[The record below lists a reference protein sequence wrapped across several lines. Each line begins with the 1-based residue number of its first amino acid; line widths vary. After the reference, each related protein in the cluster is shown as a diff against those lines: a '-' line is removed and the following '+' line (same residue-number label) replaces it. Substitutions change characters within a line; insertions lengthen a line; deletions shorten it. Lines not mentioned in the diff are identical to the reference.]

1 MNLLRSENLLVIP
14 ADKLDDLAEN
24 LGWIASAA
32 ALCADRRPAQL
43 AVALSRGKN
52 LYVAQGTKY
61 AQVRRGWLVTVVSAT
76 RPLRIDGNLFWERLA
91 GWQAVD
97 VKTTNVNS
105 FVRFGQITE
114 ERVSITTANP
124 LADVLAE
131 MAQDNWDLSAYEK
144 AVYEF
149 YWALLS
155 TDTLPRNLVVSSTPR
170 QYTSH
175 IFVSDAEIGKWLS
188 NNTPVGSVVTSRSSF
203 KHKLL
208 RVSYTEARPDT
219 WEEDTGAKLGDIIGA
234 KRIWVA
240 ASKQS
245 KRKHNRHPLTLGSN
259 NAVVSPIIL
268 LTEEEVRESLDGRAK
283 LPFMT
288 LKNAETDNARLCVCT
303 AMKDKLV
310 QVQVVSSYR
319 MWKSLIPTETM
330 GNLGWLARN
339 GRYLNVI
346 NPQEVA
352 VDINYLKV
360 EMKENNELELGPTE
374 MPEENTQA
382 PQVTASEMPGTP
394 AEKEQSADADW
405 FCTQQAEAYA
415 DALISDVFGTDP
427 EPEHIPVSDSLPNIE
442 QNADTENTDEP
453 ESTIPPLNASE
464 DAMDLL
470 REDAMDLLRDD
481 EILDHAEK
489 CLAVRKDRL
498 AKKAAK
504 KAQKTELAAAL
515 TSWGELMA
523 FETEDQTVA
532 QSLEFLTDISPTVE
546 NYGTGQVKFVFN
558 FHI

>member
-1 MNLLRSENLLVIP
+1 MNLRQSENLLVIP

-24 LGWIASAA
+24 LGWIASAS

-124 LADVLAE
+124 LAEVLAE

-208 RVSYTEARPDT
+208 RVSYTEASPDT

-245 KRKHNRHPLTLGSN
+245 KRKHNRHPLALSSN

-268 LTEEEVRESLDGRAK
+268 LTEDEVRESLDGRAK

-360 EMKENNELELGPTE
+360 EMKENHELELVPTE

-394 AEKEQSADADW
+394 AEKEQSADVNW

-415 DALISDVFGTDP
+415 DALIRDVFGTDP
-427 EPEHIPVSDSLPNIE
+427 EPIPVSDSLPAAE
-442 QNADTENTDEP
+442 QNADEP
-453 ESTIPPLNASE
+453 ESTIPPLNAS
-464 DAMDLL
+464 
-470 REDAMDLLRDD
+470 EDAMDLLRDD

-498 AKKAAK
+498 AKKAVK
-504 KAQKTELAAAL
+504 KARMAELAAAL

-532 QSLEFLTDISPTVE
+532 QALEFLTDISPTVE

>member
-1 MNLLRSENLLVIP
+1 MNLRQSENLLVIP

-24 LGWIASAA
+24 LGWIASAS

-124 LADVLAE
+124 LAEVLAE

-208 RVSYTEARPDT
+208 RVSYTEASPDT

-245 KRKHNRHPLTLGSN
+245 KRKHNRHPLALSSN

-268 LTEEEVRESLDGRAK
+268 LTEDEVRESLDGRAK

-352 VDINYLKV
+352 VDINYLGVEV
-360 EMKENNELELGPTE
+360 EMKENHELELVPTE

-394 AEKEQSADADW
+394 AEKEQSADVNW

-415 DALISDVFGTDP
+415 DALIRDVFGTDP
-427 EPEHIPVSDSLPNIE
+427 EPIPVSDSLPAAE
-442 QNADTENTDEP
+442 QNADEP
-453 ESTIPPLNASE
+453 ESTIPPLNAS
-464 DAMDLL
+464 
-470 REDAMDLLRDD
+470 EDAMDLLRDD

-515 TSWGELMA
+515 TAWGELMA

-532 QSLEFLTDISPTVE
+532 QALEFLTDISPTVE